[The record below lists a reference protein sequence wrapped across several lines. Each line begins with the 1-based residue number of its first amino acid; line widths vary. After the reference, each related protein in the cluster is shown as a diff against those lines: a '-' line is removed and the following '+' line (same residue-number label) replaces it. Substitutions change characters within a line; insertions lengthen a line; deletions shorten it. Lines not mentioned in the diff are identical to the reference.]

1 MEGIIA
7 LSIPIAFLVCVAL
20 VARWLSDN
28 RVRRELNNSGASPE
42 MVAQIMQ
49 NPVQDPLS
57 SLKWGIVA
65 ISIGVALA
73 GIQLLGLGGEDPMAF
88 GLVFILGGAGLLLF
102 YRIAARKE

>member
-7 LSIPIAFLVCVAL
+7 LSIPIAFLVSVAL
-20 VARWLSDN
+20 ITRWLSDN

-42 MVAQIMQ
+42 MVTQIMQ
-49 NPVQDPLS
+49 NPVADPQS

-65 ISIGVALA
+65 ISIGVALS
-73 GIQLLGLGGEDPMAF
+73 GIQLLGLDGEDPMAF

-102 YRIAARKE
+102 YRIAKTGD